1 MGEHKWGRGFDPD
14 RLADLELRAW
24 KAYYRREPVRLF
36 GLLVM
41 ANHDQAHVS
50 WPRALLAAF
59 YLARGASGFAR
70 ASGDYD
76 RFAPD
81 IVRGYRTLGLPHN
94 VDAREV
100 ARRELRWW
108 VVRREIGLAAGDEA
122 GKAISALYAAIYGL
136 PEDKVAEAGRLRGV
150 AAEVRDRGAADDPEG
165 ARGRGLA
172 YWPQVAELLRES
184 YRSLHAALAADA

>member
-1 MGEHKWGRGFDPD
+1 M
-14 RLADLELRAW
+14 L
-24 KAYYRREPVRLF
+24 
-36 GLLVM
+36 
-41 ANHDQAHVS
+41 ANHEQAHVS

-59 YLARGASGFAR
+59 YLARGAYGFAR

-81 IVRGYRTLGLPHN
+81 IERGYRALRLPAD

-122 GKAISALYAAIYGL
+122 GKAITALYSAIYRV
-136 PEDKVAEAGRLRGV
+136 PEEAVAEAGQLRGT
-150 AAEVRDRGAADDPEG
+150 AAEVRDRGSAADPQGQTG
-165 ARGRGLA
+165 AGAA
-172 YWPQVAELLRES
+172 YWREVAGLLRDS
-184 YRSLHAALAADA
+184 YRSLKSALATAA